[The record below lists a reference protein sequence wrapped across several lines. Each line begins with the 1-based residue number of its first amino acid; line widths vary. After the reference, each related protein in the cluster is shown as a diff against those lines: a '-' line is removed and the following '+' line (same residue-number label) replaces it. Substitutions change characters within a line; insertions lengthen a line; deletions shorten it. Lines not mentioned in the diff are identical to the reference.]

1 MKNFNEWMD
10 ERGLSAED
18 AAEIFRK
25 SAGTIRNWRSLGVP
39 ETQVPWV
46 QKVMLEHDAKS
57 AETARDRIWLEVTD
71 DQLRAY
77 HAAALLEDLYWK
89 DWAINVLDEAARED
103 DQTLL
108 YDALDPVEPLRVAD
122 RPEDPPSEK
131 TVA

>member
-10 ERGLSAED
+10 DRGLSAED

-39 ETQVPWV
+39 ESQIPWV

-77 HAAALLEDLYWK
+77 DTAARLQDLYWK
-89 DWAINVLDEAARED
+89 DWAIHVLDEAARED
-103 DQTLL
+103 DETLL
-108 YDALDPVEPLRVAD
+108 YDELDPVEPLRVAD

-131 TVA
+131 TGA